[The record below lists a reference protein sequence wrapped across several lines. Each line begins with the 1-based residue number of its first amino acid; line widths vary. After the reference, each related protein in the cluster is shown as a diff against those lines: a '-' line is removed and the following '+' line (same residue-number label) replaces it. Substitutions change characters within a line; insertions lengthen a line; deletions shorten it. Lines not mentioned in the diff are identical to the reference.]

1 VVRGAPA
8 LAPLA
13 AGLLGLAGA
22 LGATLFL
29 HRAAAAALDRV
40 QEERLRGAGETA
52 TRLLTSGPPGQAVLR
67 DVMAANGLEG
77 AYVLS
82 PSLTVV
88 ADAAGAGGPA
98 DLLRIDAVRA
108 QRAFA
113 GDRSTAFGYSV
124 GEVPVA
130 TGYFPLRDRDGAVRS
145 VLVLEGGASFAAAR
159 LGLRRALF
167 AAEGLSALVA
177 LALAGAALQWSRAEA
192 RQRRSAEQA
201 ARGEALSRMSA
212 MVAHEIRNPLGV
224 IRGAVE
230 LVGARAGPALSPRD
244 REALSD
250 VLGEV
255 ERLRHLTEDLLDLS
269 REPAL
274 DLARVDLSEI
284 AAAAARSAGA
294 SHPGLAVRL
303 ELPQL
308 PVMADRRRLTQVL
321 LNLLLNAAQAGARS
335 AAITGEGRQGAE
347 VRLKVRDDGPGVP
360 PALRPRLFQPFATGR
375 PGGTGLGL
383 AICRRLVER
392 HGGTLRLLDQ
402 GGPGAAFELRLP
414 RADG

>member
-1 VVRGAPA
+1 MVSGPRA

-13 AGLLGLAGA
+13 AGFLGLAGA

-52 TRLLTSGPPGQAVLR
+52 ARLLGAGSPAQAALH
-67 DVMAANGLEG
+67 DLMSANGLEG

-82 PSLTVV
+82 PSLAVV
-88 ADAAGAGGPA
+88 ADAAGATGPV
-98 DLLRIDAVRA
+98 DLLRVDAARA
-108 QRAFA
+108 RRAFA
-113 GDRSTAFGYSV
+113 GERSIAFGYSV
-124 GEVPVA
+124 GDVPVA
-130 TGYFPLRDRDGAVRS
+130 TGYFPLRDRDGAARA

-159 LGLRRALF
+159 IGLRRALL
-167 AAEGLSALVA
+167 AAEGLSGLVA
-177 LALAGAALQWSRAEA
+177 LVLAGAALGWSRAEA
-192 RQRRSAEQA
+192 RQRQSGEQA

-244 REALSD
+244 REALAD

-274 DLARVDLSEI
+274 DLARTDLAEI
-284 AAAAARSAGA
+284 AAAAARALGA
-294 SHPGLAVRL
+294 SHPGLSVRL
-303 ELPQL
+303 ELPPL
-308 PVMADRRRLTQVL
+308 PVTADRRRLTQVL
-321 LNLLLNAAQAGARS
+321 LNLLLNAAQAGART
-335 AAITGEGRQGAE
+335 AAVTGEALPRE
-347 VRLKVRDDGPGVP
+347 VRLRIEDDGPGVP
-360 PALRPRLFQPFATGR
+360 PALRPRLFLPFATAR
-375 PGGTGLGL
+375 QGGTGLGL

-392 HGGTLRLLDQ
+392 HGGTLRLV
-402 GGPGAAFELRLP
+402 GGAGPGAAFEVRLP
-414 RADG
+414 AARG